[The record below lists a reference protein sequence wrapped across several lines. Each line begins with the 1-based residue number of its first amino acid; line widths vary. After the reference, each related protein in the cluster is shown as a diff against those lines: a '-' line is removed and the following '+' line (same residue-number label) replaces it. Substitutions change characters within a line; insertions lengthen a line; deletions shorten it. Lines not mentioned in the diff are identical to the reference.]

1 MTRRWPTLLA
11 LALAGAIV
19 SGGPTG
25 CSVNP
30 ATGEKVFTGGISG
43 AQEKTE
49 GRKLHPEVLRRF
61 GPAVEDRALQRYV
74 DSVGQLLARTTER
87 RDLGY
92 TFTVVDSDVVNAFA
106 VPGGYIYITR
116 GLLALFDSE
125 AELAAVLGH
134 ELGHITALH
143 YARGRGQAILAQ
155 LGVLA
160 AGILVRQAVPGT
172 DIERIVGRLGGT
184 AAFAYLRSFSRENEY
199 ESDDLGI
206 RYLGRAG
213 YDTGAVARM
222 LGKLRAHGR
231 LQAELAGRSPDKID
245 SFDYTATHPAPIARI
260 RRAAANAAKTTVR
273 NPMVAGEIYLNKI
286 DGMIYGGSR
295 EQGFVRDRHFIH
307 PRLRFRFSV
316 PRTFTIRNLPQA
328 VMASGR
334 GGARMIFR
342 VHPRGTSLS
351 AAGFLRD
358 RWSGRL
364 SLGRI
369 DEFTVSG
376 LPAASAGAI
385 AQSRGGIVDIQVIA
399 VGARGKMVY
408 ETVFVFP
415 RGQGS
420 RLEGAYRGFRRSLRE
435 MSAAEAAT
443 YRARRIKV
451 IAARPGDTQQGL
463 ARRMA
468 VDKRPLAH
476 FRVLN
481 GLGPGDRIAAGRLLK
496 LVVE

>member
-1 MTRRWPTLLA
+1 MIRRWPA
-11 LALAGAIV
+11 LIAPALAGAILA
-19 SGGPTG
+19 GGPSG
-25 CSVNP
+25 CAVNP
-30 ATGEKVFTGGISG
+30 ATGEKVFTGGITG

-61 GPAVEDRALQRYV
+61 GPAVKDQALQRYV

-160 AGILVRQAVPGT
+160 AGVLARQVAPGT
-172 DIERIVGRLGGT
+172 DIERIVGQLGGT

-206 RYLGRAG
+206 RYLARAG

-231 LQAELAGRSPDKID
+231 LQAVLAGRSPDKID
-245 SFDYTATHPAPIARI
+245 GFDYTATHPAPIARI
-260 RRAAANAAKTTVR
+260 RRAAANAEKTTVR
-273 NPMVAGEIYLNKI
+273 NPMVAGAIYLNKI
-286 DGMIYGGSR
+286 DGMVYGGSR
-295 EQGFVRDRHFIH
+295 EQGFVRGRNFIH

-316 PRTFTIRNLPQA
+316 PRAFTIRNLPQA

-342 VHPRGTSLS
+342 LHPRGASLS
-351 AAGFLRD
+351 AAGFLRN
-358 RWSGRL
+358 RWSDRL

-369 DEFTVSG
+369 DEFTVNG
-376 LPAASAGAI
+376 LPAASAGA
-385 AQSRGGIVDIQVIA
+385 AARSSSGVVDIRILA
-399 VGARGKMVY
+399 VGARSNMVY

-415 RGQGS
+415 RGQAS
-420 RLEGAYRGFRRSLRE
+420 RLEDAYRGLRRSLRE

-443 YRARRIKV
+443 YRERRIGV
-451 IAARPGDTQQGL
+451 IRTRPGDTQQSL

-468 VDKRPLAH
+468 VDKRPLEH

-481 GLGPGDRIAAGRLLK
+481 GLGPGDGIAAGRLLK

>member
-1 MTRRWPTLLA
+1 MIRRCPALFA
-11 LALAGAIV
+11 LALAGAILGGL
-19 SGGPTG
+19 SG
-25 CSVNP
+25 CAVNP

-61 GPAVEDRALQRYV
+61 GPAVGDEALQRYV
-74 DSVGQLLARTTER
+74 DSVGQLLARTSER
-87 RDLGY
+87 PGLGY

-134 ELGHITALH
+134 EIGHIAALH

-160 AGILVRQAVPGT
+160 AGILARQVAPGS
-172 DIERIVGRLGGT
+172 DVERIVGQLGGT

-206 RYLGRAG
+206 RYLARAG
-213 YDTGAVARM
+213 YDSGAVARM

-231 LQAELAGRSPDKID
+231 LQAELAGRSPDKVD

-260 RRAAANAAKTTVR
+260 RRAAARAAKTTVR
-273 NPMVAGEIYLNKI
+273 DPMVAGKIYLDKI

-295 EQGFVRDRHFIH
+295 EQGFVRGRNFIH

-316 PRTFTIRNLPQA
+316 PPTFTIHNLPQA

-342 VHPRGTSLS
+342 LHPRGVSRS
-351 AAGFLRD
+351 AAGFLRN

-369 DEFTVSG
+369 DEFTVNG
-376 LPAASAGAI
+376 LPAASAGTA
-385 AQSRGGIVDIQVIA
+385 ARSRGGIVDIRILA
-399 VGARGKMVY
+399 VGARANMVY

-415 RGQGS
+415 RRQGS
-420 RLEGAYRGFRRSLRE
+420 RLEDVYRGVRRSLRE

-443 YRARRIKV
+443 HRARRIAV
-451 IAARPGDTQQGL
+451 IEARPGDTQQSL

-468 VDKRPLAH
+468 VDKRRMAH

-481 GLGPGDRIAAGRLLK
+481 GLDPGDRIAAGRLLK